1 MPNWCSNYIEITG
14 NRKGLSQI
22 KEIFEANPN
31 GSMFELLVGKYA
43 DGQTEEEYQQ
53 TWYDTNCDRWGC
65 KWDVEIDLG
74 TINFFEDSAITFGIQ
89 TAWSPCNYFLRLL
102 HSKYGVFVKN
112 EYSEQGNDFAG
123 IYEIDED
130 GEQDDCYNYLEGLY
144 HTDYDYFLC
153 EVQNQIEYLMDDDE
167 IPSVEEWLKE
177 FPYASTDCLVELQEM
192 FILETS

>member
-22 KEIFEANPN
+22 KEILEANPN

-53 TWYDTNCDRWGC
+53 TWYESNCGRWGC
-65 KWDVEIDLG
+65 KWDVEIDLDS
-74 TINFFEDSAITFGIQ
+74 INFFEDSTITFGIQ
-89 TAWSPCNYFLRLL
+89 TAWSPCNDFLRLL
-102 HSKYGVFVKN
+102 HAKYSVFVKN
-112 EYSEQGNDFAG
+112 DYSENGNDFAG
-123 IYEIDED
+123 RYEIDED

-167 IPSVEEWLKE
+167 IPSVDEWLNE
-177 FPYASTDCLVELQEM
+177 FTYVSQDTLVELQEM

>member
-22 KEIFEANPN
+22 KEILEANPN
-31 GSMFELLVGKYA
+31 GSMFELLVGKLA

-89 TAWSPCNYFLRLL
+89 TAWSPCVGFLRLL
-102 HSKYGVFVKN
+102 HQKYSVFVKN
-112 EYSEQGNDFAG
+112 DFSENGDDFAG
-123 IYEIDED
+123 RYVIDED
-130 GEQDDCYNYLEGLY
+130 GEVNDCWEYLEGLY
-144 HTDYDYFLC
+144 HTDYDYFLM
-153 EVQNQIEYLMDDDE
+153 EVQNQIEYLRDDYE
-167 IPSVEEWLKE
+167 IPSLDEWLKE
-177 FPYASTDCLVELQEM
+177 FPYASMDCLVELQEM
-192 FILETS
+192 YILEMS